1 MRIAAVAFV
10 AAAMTAT
17 ANTDVI
23 LSAAALND
31 ALKKME
37 RLTQTISASSGAAK
51 ANAWFDL
58 GTQAD
63 ALATL
68 INDEV
73 AAHGS
78 QEKALIDLGI
88 SRTREIGVAIA
99 YDSSKKKFFYD
110 NAAFREYLA
119 IQPKGDRAAQASFKL
134 IEGDFFQSSATD
146 IKAILAATERKRA
159 FLKQFRTFEGAVE
172 VHLMLSVDYRDLYRY
187 YKGVGD
193 VPNRDRYRDLTRQQL
208 RMLMKSYPTTEQ
220 AEIARR
226 MLERFDEEVRGAAE
240 GYSQGD
246 HGDQGGRAD
255 QSAEPRPSAASDVGG
270 RCEDKEHPTDASG
283 LTAVCPRAC
292 NIAAPVGDR
301 RDSPYC

>member
-1 MRIAAVAFV
+1 VDKDVDRLRGRTAVAAWLVIAA
-10 AAAMTAT
+10 AT
-17 ANTDVI
+17 LHADVI

-37 RLTQTISASSGAAK
+37 RLTQTLSASSGTGRAS
-51 ANAWFDL
+51 AWFDL
-58 GTQAD
+58 GVAAD

-99 YDSSKKKFFYD
+99 YDSAKKKFFYD
-110 NAAFREYLA
+110 NRAFREYLA
-119 IQPKGDRAAQASFKL
+119 IQPKGEHAAQASFKL

-159 FLKQFRTFEGAVE
+159 FLKQFRSFDNAVE
-172 VHLMLSVDYRDLYRY
+172 VHLMLSVDYRDLYRH
-187 YKGVGD
+187 YKGAGD
-193 VPNRDRYRDLTRQQL
+193 VANRDRYRDRTRQQL
-208 RMLMKSYPTTEQ
+208 RLLMKSYPSTEQ

-226 MLERFDEEVRGAAE
+226 MLERFDAEVRGA
-240 GYSQGD
+240 
-246 HGDQGGRAD
+246 R
-255 QSAEPRPSAASDVGG
+255 
-270 RCEDKEHPTDASG
+270 
-283 LTAVCPRAC
+283 
-292 NIAAPVGDR
+292 
-301 RDSPYC
+301 

>member
-1 MRIAAVAFV
+1 
-10 AAAMTAT
+10 MTAT
-17 ANTDVI
+17 ANADVI
-23 LSAAALND
+23 LSATALNN

-37 RLTQTISASSGAAK
+37 RLKQTISASSGAAR

-58 GTQAD
+58 GIEAD
-63 ALATL
+63 ALTSL

-99 YDSSKKKFFYD
+99 YDSAKKKFFYD

-119 IQPKGDRAAQASFKL
+119 IQPNGDRAAQASFKL

-172 VHLMLSVDYRDLYRY
+172 VHLMLSVDYRDLYRH
-187 YKGVGD
+187 YKGAGD

-208 RMLMKSYPTTEQ
+208 RVLMKSYPTTEQ

-226 MLERFDEEVRGAAE
+226 MLERFDEEVRGA
-240 GYSQGD
+240 
-246 HGDQGGRAD
+246 R
-255 QSAEPRPSAASDVGG
+255 
-270 RCEDKEHPTDASG
+270 
-283 LTAVCPRAC
+283 
-292 NIAAPVGDR
+292 
-301 RDSPYC
+301 